1 MRFLSLIVFLRM
13 NLGRCSRSV
22 FVKEKRRRTTHSQKN
37 GVFWC
42 PVFLCFVQKRR
53 GFLHSNDAVLKNAW
67 FQAFFKNAW
76 LQAFF
81 YAIQK
86 NAPNL
91 ISSAKKYF
99 RLKVI
104 ARMNYRS
111 DMINEP
117 KIWYDQF
124 VWSFYDIQK
133 LFYELYVVFP
143 ALRGYRGWSSI

>member
-1 MRFLSLIVFLRM
+1 
-13 NLGRCSRSV
+13 
-22 FVKEKRRRTTHSQKN
+22 
-37 GVFWC
+37 
-42 PVFLCFVQKRR
+42 
-53 GFLHSNDAVLKNAW
+53 VLKNAW

-117 KIWYDQF
+117 KI
-124 VWSFYDIQK
+124 
-133 LFYELYVVFP
+133 
-143 ALRGYRGWSSI
+143 